1 MREGWEDW
9 CVVSS
14 GRAKYKKYRQM
25 DNRALQCSTIKC
37 TLYTALPRWKEQT
50 RVEKWDPTTFPFP
63 GKSIQGKLSTELNHS
78 GAESSSSSQRIII
91 DIGYRDKEFGWS
103 GIVET
108 GKMVSGWVKLNFCNA
123 NGLIE
128 WCDGLTNSG
137 GGRYQWQWLSGNRNG
152 ENAKY
157 RDNYLVWINSTTAWA
172 IWH

>member
-1 MREGWEDW
+1 MKSLCIEDTSPSDCDKSWPFQKFNLEPSFVWSFKVQMPDVSSSSQSPMREGWEDW

-37 TLYTALPRWKEQT
+37 TGNCLHYPRWKEQT

-103 GIVET
+103 GIVER
-108 GKMVSGWVKLNFCNA
+108 WWA
-123 NGLIE
+123 AE
-128 WCDGLTNSG
+128 WSWIFATLTD
-137 GGRYQWQWLSGNRNG
+137 W
-152 ENAKY
+152 
-157 RDNYLVWINSTTAWA
+157 
-172 IWH
+172 